1 MRIIFCCLL
10 LITGIMA
17 AAQKKGASAP
27 ATLSRFLTVG
37 DTVPDMAL
45 YNIIS
50 PENITRLK
58 DIKRRITIL
67 AFWSATGTPS
77 LQELPK
83 LDSIRRRF
91 EKTVRILLV
100 TRNGS
105 LPYIRQEAAEVIRR
119 IEGYTEKKMP
129 ITAVYID
136 TTATAL
142 FFDQVTEP
150 HYIWLDRNK
159 KIIAVTDGETLTADN
174 ITALL
179 SGKTLNLAVK
189 PAVHT
194 ASETIQKHKAV
205 LPR

>member
-10 LITGIMA
+10 LLTGVIA
-17 AAQKKGASAP
+17 TAQKKGASAP

-45 YNIIS
+45 YNIVS
-50 PENITRLK
+50 PGNITRLK

-77 LQELPK
+77 LQQLPRV
-83 LDSIRRRF
+83 DSIRRRF
-91 EKTVRILLV
+91 EKSVRVLLV

-105 LPYIRQEAAEVIRR
+105 LTHVREEAVEVIRR

-129 ITAVYID
+129 LTAVYID
-136 TTATAL
+136 TAATAL

-159 KIIAVTDGETLTADN
+159 KIIAITGGEALTADN

-189 PAVHT
+189 PAIHT
-194 ASETIQKHKAV
+194 AGEAIQKHKAV
-205 LPR
+205 LPK